1 MGGYA
6 HRGLPALEVALA
18 SRGEVEVGAV
28 VPASPDGGR
37 GLGEAAAKLPRPVA
51 AAAMRGEARVDARGV

>member
-6 HRGLPALEVALA
+6 HRGLPALEVAPA

-37 GLGEAAAKLPRPVA
+37 GLGEAVARLPCPVA
-51 AAAMRGEARVDARGV
+51 AAAR